1 MKPTQERT
9 EVTPSAP
16 RSSSW
21 VTRYTP
27 DLSIRF
33 FSSSAEARRARR
45 PTDAVL
51 LFLALVVLGLV
62 SLFAPTVTTA
72 DSEIIAVVDALPGLF
87 GWFWEICYD
96 LLLAWPLVL
105 LIATVVARHRL
116 FLLRDQVI
124 ATALAFAVTLF
135 VAGEMSALVDGFTG
149 SDPPPVYPGVRLA
162 FATALIATTAPHLG
176 RPVRRVG
183 RWVIGMGALAAIAMG
198 IALPLGVVAGLAIGY
213 GATALTH
220 LAFGSPGG
228 RPSLSQVAAALREL
242 GIEATDLRQSELG
255 ARGVALVEATSA
267 GGTPLVVKVYGR
279 DAWDGQLLTSTWSYL
294 WYRDEV
300 PSLTLSRRQ
309 QVEHEAFV
317 TLLAERAGVHVQPV
331 IAAGVVG
338 TRDGVLVVEAEGRP
352 LASLAPDEVTDGLIR
367 DLWTLAVR
375 MHEVGIAHGGLDADR
390 LVVAPDGSAR
400 LGGFQAAT
408 ASATP
413 LSIGA
418 DRAQLLVTTS
428 LIAGDERAVA
438 VAKEAL
444 GTDGLADLLPYI
456 QPAAL
461 SRSTRR
467 SLKDAKYDLE
477 TLGQKAASAA
487 GTDLPKLE
495 PLRRVTVGSLL
506 TVAILLAALYFVIT
520 ALAGIGIDTI
530 VQEIEEADAGWLIAG
545 LLVVPLVPFALAFS
559 TIGAATLPLRLGPV
573 VALEYGIQFIALAV
587 PSSAARV
594 AVSVRFFQKQGAPTT
609 QALTIGLVDSVF
621 GFIVQVLLIV
631 TILFSGLASLDL
643 SFTGFDIDPNGTLLV
658 IAGILLVVL
667 IVVAF
672 AVRRIRTLI
681 AGKLAEA
688 RPALAVLRS
697 PTKIAQLLGG
707 NFVAQL
713 LLAIVLGLTV
723 EAFGQH
729 ASLAEL
735 LLVNTFVSLFS
746 GVMPIPGGIGVS
758 EAAISFCLTAIGIP
772 SDTSVAIAVVY
783 RLLTFYLPPVWG
795 GFAMRWLKRQDY
807 L

>member
-1 MKPTQERT
+1 MEPTQGET
-9 EVTPSAP
+9 EITASAP
-16 RSSSW
+16 RASSW

-33 FSSSAEARRARR
+33 FSSSAEAPRARR

-51 LFLALVVLGLV
+51 LVLALVILGLV
-62 SLFAPTVTTA
+62 SLFAPDATTL
-72 DSEIIAVVDALPGLF
+72 DSEIVKVVDALPGLF
-87 GWFWEICYD
+87 GWFWEISHD
-96 LLLAWPLVL
+96 LLVVWPLVL

-116 FLLRDQVI
+116 FLLRDQVTAI
-124 ATALAFAVTLF
+124 ALA
-135 VAGEMSALVDGFTG
+135 VAGALFLAGEWSGLVDGFIG
-149 SDPPPVYPGVRLA
+149 SDPPPVFPGVRLA
-162 FATALIATTAPHLG
+162 LATAVIATTGPHLG
-176 RPVRRVG
+176 RPIRRIG
-183 RWVIGMGALAAIAMG
+183 RWVIGLGAVAGIATG
-198 IALPLGVVAGLAIGY
+198 IALPLGIVAGLAIGY
-213 GATALTH
+213 GAAALTH

-255 ARGVALVEATSA
+255 ARGVALVEATSTE
-267 GGTPLVVKVYGR
+267 GTPLVVKVYGR

-294 WYRDEV
+294 WYRDEA
-300 PSLTLSRRQ
+300 PTLPFSRRQ

-317 TLLAERAGVHVQPV
+317 TLLAERAGVHVLPV

-352 LASLAPDEVTDGLIR
+352 LATLATDEVTDDLLR
-367 DLWTLAVR
+367 DLWSLVVR

-400 LGGFQAAT
+400 IGGFQAAT
-408 ASATP
+408 ASAAP
-413 LSIGA
+413 QSIGA

-428 LIAGDERAVA
+428 LLVGDERAVA
-438 VAKEAL
+438 AATDAI
-444 GTDGLADLLPYI
+444 GTEGLSELLPFV

-467 SLKDAKYDLE
+467 SLKDAKHDLE
-477 TLGQKAASAA
+477 ALGQKAAAAA

-530 VQEIEEADAGWLIAG
+530 VQELEEADTGWLIAA

-559 TIGAATLPLRLGPV
+559 TIGAATMPLRLGPV

-621 GFIVQVLLIV
+621 GFIIQVLLIV
-631 TILFSGLASLDL
+631 TILLSGLASLDL

-658 IAGILLVVL
+658 IAGVFLVVA
-667 IVVAF
+667 IVVALT
-672 AVRRIRTLI
+672 VRRIRTLI
-681 AGKLAEA
+681 GAKLAEA

-723 EAFGQH
+723 EAFGQS

-735 LLVNTFVSLFS
+735 LLVNTFVSLFA
-746 GVMPIPGGIGVS
+746 GIMPIPGGIGVS

>member
-1 MKPTQERT
+1 MKPTQEGT
-9 EVTPSAP
+9 EISASAP

-21 VTRYTP
+21 VRRYTP

-33 FSSSAEARRARR
+33 FSSSAEAPRARR

-51 LFLALVVLGLV
+51 LFLALVILGVV
-62 SLFAPTVTTA
+62 SLFAPNATTA
-72 DSEIIAVVDALPGLF
+72 DSEIVKVVDALPGLF
-87 GWFWEICYD
+87 GWFWELCYD

-124 ATALAFAVTLF
+124 AIALAIVGTLI
-135 VAGEMSALVDGFTG
+135 VAGGWSTLVGGLTG
-149 SDPPPVYPGVRLA
+149 SDPPAVYPGVRLA
-162 FATALIATTAPHLG
+162 LATALIATTGPHLG
-176 RPVRRVG
+176 RPIRRIG
-183 RWVIGMGALAAIAMG
+183 RWVIAVGALAGIATG

-242 GIEATDLRQSELG
+242 GIEATDLQQSELG
-255 ARGVALVEATSA
+255 ARGVALVDATSA
-267 GGTPLVVKVYGR
+267 DGTPLVVKVYGR

-300 PSLTLSRRQ
+300 PALTLSRRQ

-317 TLLAERAGVHVQPV
+317 TLLAERAGVHVLPV

-338 TRDGVLVVEAEGRP
+338 TRDGVLVVEADGRS
-352 LASLAPDEVTDGLIR
+352 LASLSTDEVTDDLLR
-367 DLWTLAVR
+367 DLWSLVVR
-375 MHEVGIAHGGLDADR
+375 MHDVGIAHGGLDADR
-390 LVVAPDGSAR
+390 LIVAPDGSAR
-400 LGGFQAAT
+400 IGGFQAAT

-413 LSIGA
+413 QSIGA

-428 LIAGDERAVA
+428 LLAGDQRAVA
-438 VAKEAL
+438 AATDAI
-444 GTDGLADLLPYI
+444 GTDGLTDLLPYI

-467 SLKDAKYDLE
+467 SLNATHDLE
-477 TLGQKAASAA
+477 DLGRKAAAAA
-487 GTDLPKLE
+487 GTDPPKLE

-506 TVAILLAALYFVIT
+506 TVAVLLAAMYFVIT

-530 VQEIEEADAGWLIAG
+530 VQELEEADTGWLLAG

-559 TIGAATLPLRLGPV
+559 TIGAATMPLRLGPV

-621 GFIVQVLLIV
+621 GFMVQVLLIV
-631 TILFSGLASLDL
+631 TILFSGVASLDL

-658 IAGILLVVL
+658 IAGILLVVA
-667 IVVAF
+667 IVVALT
-672 AVRRIRTLI
+672 VRRIRTLI
-681 AGKLAEA
+681 GTKLAEA

-723 EAFGQH
+723 EAFGQS

-735 LLVNTFVSLFS
+735 FLVNTFVSLFA

-783 RLLTFYLPPVWG
+783 RLLTFYLPPLWG